1 MMPEEAY
8 GRKQHKKE
16 IKQKN
21 GEKIMKEY
29 IKEIE
34 QVAAKCTLAQ
44 SDGYSQI
51 MRICDA
57 MREQQDTSEKA
68 TEVVE
73 LFEELLDRKGIEIP
87 CDDEDEQKERYDGNN
102 TAKLYGMEYY
112 NLVSG
117 IQNLL

>member
-1 MMPEEAY
+1 
-8 GRKQHKKE
+8 
-16 IKQKN
+16 
-21 GEKIMKEY
+21 MKEY
-29 IKEIE
+29 IKAIE
-34 QVAAKCTLAQ
+34 QIAAKCTLAQ

-68 TEVVE
+68 TEIVE
-73 LFEELLDRKGIEIP
+73 LFEDLLDRKGIEIP
-87 CDDEDEQKERYDGNN
+87 CDDENEQKGRHDGKN

-112 NLVSG
+112 DLVSD